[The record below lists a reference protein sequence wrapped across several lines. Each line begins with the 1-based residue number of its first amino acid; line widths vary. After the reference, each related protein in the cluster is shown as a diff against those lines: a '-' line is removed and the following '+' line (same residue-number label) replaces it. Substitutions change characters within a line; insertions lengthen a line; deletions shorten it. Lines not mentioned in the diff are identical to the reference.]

1 MLKGRK
7 LFQTKRL
14 SGRISRFPI
23 FASAT
28 CRITGKAIFTIG
40 GTAMNK
46 DLFISGSIV
55 VTRDEDQRVKFI
67 QFVPDDEFT
76 PVLEHGSKTSGQLQ
90 LLRNAAFDYVAS
102 KPRIRN
108 NLLLIRKARHGRLS
122 GTRDHAFQLTL
133 KVFAAEG
140 IDWQKAFVEEPIE
153 VMADLMGLKRMR
165 EILKE
170 ALKKLEAQG
179 LVEKDWKPYGQE
191 W

>member
-1 MLKGRK
+1 MK
-7 LFQTKRL
+7 
-14 SGRISRFPI
+14 
-23 FASAT
+23 
-28 CRITGKAIFTIG
+28 
-40 GTAMNK
+40 K

-55 VTRDEDQRVKFI
+55 VTRDENQRVKFI
-67 QFVPDDEFT
+67 QFLPDDEFT
-76 PVLEHGSKTSGQLQ
+76 PVLEQGSKTSGQLQ
-90 LLRNAAFDYVAS
+90 LLRNAAFDYVAN

-140 IDWQKAFVEEPIE
+140 IDWQRAFVEEPIE
-153 VMADLMGLKRMR
+153 VMTDLMGPERMR

-170 ALKKLEAQG
+170 ALKRLDAQG
-179 LVEKDWKPYGQE
+179 QVEKDWKPFGME